1 MVKLFFICCV
11 LSCLYGK
18 SQSVTPEW
26 IHQIG
31 TESYDGGRDLMT
43 DAAGNVF
50 VTGFFSRTV
59 DFDPGPGVFN
69 MTSPPNN
76 EEDVFV
82 AKYDRDGN
90 FVWAKQFS
98 GSFLDVPNSIAMDAA
113 GNLFITG
120 VFFGTS
126 DFNPGPGVFN
136 LISAG
141 NEDAFIV
148 KLNPAGN
155 FVWAKRLGST
165 LFDRGN
171 AISVDGNGDVYVG
184 GYFRLTVDFDPN
196 AGIAEL
202 TSAGEEDAFILK
214 LSNNGNYVWA
224 KQISG
229 TLFQG
234 VASLKAGAGGF
245 VYATGYFL
253 GTTDFDPSASV
264 FEVTATGADFN
275 AYVLKLDLSGNFI
288 WIKTLSS
295 STNVQAFDLEVDI
308 AENIYCIGTFNNAV
322 TIDPTG
328 SNVSIN
334 SQGLVNALVFKM
346 DASGALVWAKN
357 FGGSSFVNG
366 VHLTVDPQQQVYIA
380 GTFDETM
387 DVDPGPAVM
396 NLTSAGSLDIFIAK
410 LSAVG
415 NYIFGFALGGTG
427 FDGPQ
432 SISLDPQKN
441 IFITG
446 NFLRVAS
453 FDPYSGGI
461 QLTSRGESD
470 AFLQK
475 ISQCEAISTTT
486 INAVTC
492 NSYLLNGQ
500 TYNASGIYTQVLKN
514 AAGCDSIITLQLSIA
529 RLITEMDVTI
539 CSGESYVAGGAIQT
553 ITGIYTDTLQNIA
566 GCDSLVVTRLNVL
579 PSPRPDLGADRN
591 ICTGTSTLLHPGI
604 FNNYVWSN
612 GAVSPAISINS
623 AGLYWVRVTGSNGCV
638 SRDSLMVPR
647 LVSVPN
653 QLLPSELQLCEGDAI
668 ELSIPGYNRYV
679 WSTGDSTALINVR
692 TIGVYSVKVFTVE
705 GCEGTDSTRVLTLM
719 NCIPFNIPSA
729 FTPNNDGLNDI
740 FRPIIQQEIT
750 EYRFV
755 VFNRWGQ
762 QIFVSSQRNRG
773 WDGTLNGQPAE
784 KGTYVYLIQYKSNNK
799 EPRKY
804 KGTVTLIR

>member
-1 MVKLFFICCV
+1 ICCL
-11 LSCLYGK
+11 LSSLSLK
-18 SQSVTPEW
+18 SQSVTSEW

-31 TESYDGGRDLMT
+31 NESYDGGRDLVT

-59 DFDPGPGVFN
+59 DFDPGSGVFN

-98 GSFLDVPNSIAMDAA
+98 GSFLDVPNSMTIDAT
-113 GNLFITG
+113 GNLFLTG
-120 VFFGTS
+120 VFFGTT
-126 DFNPGPGVFN
+126 DFNPGLAVFN

-141 NEDAFIV
+141 NEDAYIV
-148 KLNPAGN
+148 KLNSSGN

-171 AISVDGNGDVYVG
+171 AISVDANGDVYVG

-196 AGIAEL
+196 AGVAEL
-202 TSAGEEDAFILK
+202 TSEGEEDAFVLK
-214 LSNNGNYVWA
+214 LSNNGNFLWA
-224 KQISG
+224 KQIGGS
-229 TLFQG
+229 LFQG
-234 VASLKAGAGGF
+234 VTSLKVGAAGF
-245 VYATGYFL
+245 VYVTGYFL
-253 GTTDFDPSASV
+253 GTTDFDPSLSV

-275 AYVLKLDLSGNFI
+275 SYVLKLDISGNFI
-288 WIKTLSS
+288 WSKTLSS
-295 STNVQAFDLEVDI
+295 STNVQAFDLELDHE
-308 AENIYCIGTFNNAV
+308 ENIYCIGTFNNAV
-322 TIDPTG
+322 TIDPLG

-334 SQGLVNALVFKM
+334 AQGLVNALVFKM
-346 DASGALVWAKN
+346 NSNGALLWAKN

-380 GTFDETM
+380 GTFAETM
-387 DVDPGPAVM
+387 DVDPGTAVM
-396 NLTSAGSLDIFIAK
+396 NFTSAGSLDIFIAK

-415 NYIFGFALGGTG
+415 NYIFGFGLGGTG

-432 SISLDPQKN
+432 SIFLDSQKN

-446 NFLRVAS
+446 NFLSLAS

-475 ISQCEAISTTT
+475 FSQCEAISTTT

-492 NSYLLNGQ
+492 KSYSLNGQ
-500 TYNASGIYTQVLKN
+500 TYSSSGIYTQILKN
-514 AAGCDSIITLQLSIA
+514 DVGCDSIITIQLSIT
-529 RLITEMDVTI
+529 RLKTEIDVTI
-539 CSGESYVAGGAIQT
+539 CSGEIYEAGGAFQT
-553 ITGIYTDTLQNIA
+553 TTGIYTDTLQNIL
-566 GCDSLVVTRLNVL
+566 GCDSLVLTKLNVL
-579 PSPRPDLGADRN
+579 SSPQPDLGADRN
-591 ICTGTSTLLHPGI
+591 ICSGTSTLLNAGV

-612 GAVSPAISINS
+612 GAVSTTISINS
-623 AGLYWVRVTGSNGCV
+623 AGLYWVRVMGFNGCV
-638 SRDSLMVPR
+638 SSDSLFVPR
-647 LVSVPN
+647 LVSVPS
-653 QLLPSELQLCEGDAI
+653 QLLPTELQLCEGDVI
-668 ELSIPGYNRYV
+668 ELSVPGYNRYV
-679 WSTGDSTALINVR
+679 WSTGDSTAFINVR
-692 TIGVYSVKVFTVE
+692 TAGIYAVKVFTVE
-705 GCEGTDSTRVLTLM
+705 GCEGSDSKPVLLLK

-740 FRPIIQQEIT
+740 FRPMIQQEIT

-762 QIFVSSQRNRG
+762 QIFVTSQRNRG
-773 WDGTLNGQPAE
+773 
-784 KGTYVYLIQYKSNNK
+784 
-799 EPRKY
+799 
-804 KGTVTLIR
+804 